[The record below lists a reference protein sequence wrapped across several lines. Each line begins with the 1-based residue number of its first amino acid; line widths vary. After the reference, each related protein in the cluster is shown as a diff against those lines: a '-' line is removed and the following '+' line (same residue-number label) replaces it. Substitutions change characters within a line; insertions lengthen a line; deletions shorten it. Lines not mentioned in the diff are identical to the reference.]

1 MHIFN
6 MMLMSAANA
15 HNLEDNGKLMV
26 GTLTVLGVVQIYFEK
41 TKIITGIL
49 EKLICIH
56 NS

>member
-1 MHIFN
+1 
-6 MMLMSAANA
+6 MSAANA

>member
-15 HNLEDNGKLMV
+15 QNLEDNGKLMV

-41 TKIITGIL
+41 TKMITGIL
-49 EKLICIH
+49 EKLICTH